1 MYLCTIAAVLV
12 LVVFMLLVGNFK
24 LNKRSDS
31 SEYSKSPVYERE
43 LSIKNSS
50 PVKQREKYDNGIAE
64 ICLEDKSTEVP
75 QYPKEIFKNSSFKRF
90 GMLNNPKKN

>member
-1 MYLCTIAAVLV
+1 
-12 LVVFMLLVGNFK
+12 MLIVGKFK

-50 PVKQREKYDNGIAE
+50 PVKHRETYDNGIAE
-64 ICLEDKSTEVP
+64 ILLEDKSTEEP
-75 QYPKEIFKNSSFKRF
+75 QYPKELFKNSSFKRF
-90 GMLNNPKKN
+90 GMLNNSNKN